1 MNIKKIIKKYK
12 SLNCPPNLFDPC
24 DVPYDQDKYFV
35 ICTERS
41 VGKTTNILLFGMC
54 AHAVE
59 GVQVQY
65 IRESAPMIER
75 RNLRQ
80 LFSVIK
86 EFDYISKITEGH
98 YTDVVYKSH
107 GWYYCNY
114 DEEGTMIDLATDP
127 FMMCLSIDQNELYKS
142 TYNTLHNKGDIIIFD
157 EFISRDHRARQDSF
171 ILFCDTV
178 KTIIRQ
184 RETPIIFMLAN
195 TIDRENQYFYEMEL
209 NDAVHS
215 LPIGASTEIITSGGT
230 PIYLSFYSP
239 GQTPEKTKHN
249 RLYFGFKNKK
259 LGSITGKDWS
269 LTPMPHPSQD
279 ETRQVLTRQFYV
291 LYEDRIINLELCKS
305 DTDGMHVI
313 AHFATKEPK
322 RDSII
327 YSMGLM
333 LDWRYR
339 YKFGHGPA
347 DRYIWTLY
355 ERKKFFYA
363 SNAVGAIIEKYYQM
377 AKDYRRLY

>member
-12 SLNCPPNLFDPC
+12 SLDCPENVFNPC
-24 DVPYDQDKYFV
+24 ELPYDQDKYFV

-41 VGKTTNILLFGMC
+41 VGKTTNVLLFGMC
-54 AHAVE
+54 ANWVE
-59 GVQVQY
+59 DIQIQY
-65 IRESAPMIER
+65 LRESMPMIER

-86 EFDYISKITEGH
+86 EFNYIPKITEGH

-114 DEEGTMIDLATDP
+114 DEEGNLLDLATDP
-127 FMMCLSIDQNELYKS
+127 FMMCLSIDQSEIYKS
-142 TYNTLHNKGDIIIFD
+142 TYNTLRNKGDIIIFD
-157 EFISRDHRARQDSF
+157 EFISRNYRARQDSF
-171 ILFCDTV
+171 ILMCDTI
-178 KTIIRQ
+178 KTLIRQ

-215 LPIGASTEIITSGGT
+215 LPLGASTEVITSGGT

-239 GQTPEKTKHN
+239 GATPEKTKHN

-259 LGSITGKDWS
+259 LGSITGKDWALS
-269 LTPMPHPSQD
+269 PMPHPSQD
-279 ETRQVLTRQFYV
+279 ETRTVLSRRFYV
-291 LYEDRIINLELCKS
+291 IYEDRLINLELCRGAV
-305 DTDGMHVI
+305 DGLHVI

-322 RDSII
+322 SDSII
-327 YSMGLM
+327 YSMGLRQ
-333 LDWRYR
+333 DWRYR
-339 YKFGHGPA
+339 YKFGHTPL
-347 DRYIWTLY
+347 DRKIWTLY
-355 ERKKFFYA
+355 ERKCFFYA
-363 SNAVGAIIEKYYQM
+363 SNAVGAVIEKYYQQ
-377 AKDYRRLY
+377 ARDYRRLY